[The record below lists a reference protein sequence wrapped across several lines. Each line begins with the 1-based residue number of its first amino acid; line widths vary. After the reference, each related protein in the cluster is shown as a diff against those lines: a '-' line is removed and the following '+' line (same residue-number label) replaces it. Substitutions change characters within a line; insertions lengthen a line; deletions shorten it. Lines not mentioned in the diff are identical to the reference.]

1 MNPSDA
7 EVASDPRSSKRMLR
21 KVIFKNLPDS
31 EGYEESEYESYNE
44 IAVKIIQNPVVT
56 DQILELFFFAGEDW
70 ATFPSV
76 KILAARRH
84 STFPQTFFNLAFSYD
99 YEVRALI
106 ACHAETPSSSL
117 GS

>member
-1 MNPSDA
+1 MKVNPSDA
-7 EVASDPRSSKRMLR
+7 EVASDPRS
-21 KVIFKNLPDS
+21 
-31 EGYEESEYESYNE
+31 
-44 IAVKIIQNPVVT
+44 VKIV
-56 DQILELFFFAGEDW
+56 
-70 ATFPSV
+70 
-76 KILAARRH
+76 AAQKH